1 MDKKLIQKL
10 KEKERLLDIKLKECQ
25 ERDILFNEL
34 EKLSKAGTWEFDFL
48 TKKFYCSDEF
58 YSILDVDI
66 ESENFDLNYLIK
78 HIIRDKDKKNFKK
91 DLFKS
96 IKKLKPLN
104 HKYKIKK
111 RDGKIKVIHIL
122 GKITYELNSKATKIS
137 GIIQD
142 ITKQMEIEDEL
153 KEQGNILI
161 QQSKLATMGELIH
174 MIAHQWRQPLNSI
187 SITSINLQLEQEL
200 GSLDS
205 TELMN
210 SLEFINAQTQKM
222 SRTVDDFM
230 NFLKP
235 NKSIEK
241 FNISELIGRTFS
253 MIKSELTIKEIN
265 FNFDKNNIEI
275 NGYKN
280 ELEQVLVNIILNSK
294 DAFEENNIKNREIN
308 IYIKENYK
316 YVDIIINDNA
326 GGVPF
331 EIREKIFNQYF
342 TTKSKKDGTGI
353 GLYMSKNIIEKSFNG
368 SIELKVENNTSNFII
383 KLKK

>member
-331 EIREKIFNQYF
+331 EIREKFLI
-342 TTKSKKDGTGI
+342 
-353 GLYMSKNIIEKSFNG
+353 
-368 SIELKVENNTSNFII
+368 NTLQQN
-383 KLKK
+383 LKKTGLE